1 MKDQKNLAV
10 CVVVDAKFLFKYFK
24 NFINSLELK
33 GKYKGD
39 IVVITSWFTPTFL
52 LFKTFNKNIKI
63 YRFRRIKFTK
73 KTENYLKSIP
83 SLPGAPNR
91 HITKNFQWH
100 KLHLFNEK
108 LKKWKYIFY
117 LDVNMIIHSDIN
129 PLLQKKMKDSLLA
142 RADAFP
148 SYDRTLNTQF
158 YEDSQFFNQLKTE
171 YDLSSK
177 RYFQTGLML
186 FDTNIIKPE
195 MFNDL
200 IRIVEKY
207 PCSKTNEQ
215 GILNLYFLKKP
226 GLYVELPSH
235 IDENLLTYN
244 YWRLEDK
251 LIIITKQNV
260 EQYK

>member
-52 LFKTFNKNIKI
+52 VFKTFNKNIKI

-129 PLLQKKMKDSLLA
+129 PILQKKMKDSLLA

-148 SYDRTLNTQF
+148 NYDRTLILFLFLNTIF
-158 YEDSQFFNQLKTE
+158 AFSH
-171 YDLSSK
+171 
-177 RYFQTGLML
+177 
-186 FDTNIIKPE
+186 
-195 MFNDL
+195 ND
-200 IRIVEKY
+200 K
-207 PCSKTNEQ
+207 
-215 GILNLYFLKKP
+215 
-226 GLYVELPSH
+226 
-235 IDENLLTYN
+235 
-244 YWRLEDK
+244 
-251 LIIITKQNV
+251 
-260 EQYK
+260 